1 MADWRKAANIAF
13 KQAGEAIWLIGGHG
27 DHLGQSIWLRE
38 IEGRE
43 AGAAPSVD
51 LTAERARGEQVRALI
66 QTGVATAVHDIADG
80 GLLVTIA
87 EMALAGRI
95 GAELDRMTT
104 AQAFGEDQ
112 GRYVVTTASG
122 AFVEGAVR
130 IGTTGG
136 DTVSGV
142 ALETLRTAH
151 EGFFPALMNG

>member
-1 MADWRKAANIAF
+1 M
-13 KQAGEAIWLIGGHG
+13 
-27 DHLGQSIWLRE
+27 
-38 IEGRE
+38 EGRE

-51 LTAERARGEQVRALI
+51 LAAERARGELVRALI
-66 QTGVATAVHDIADG
+66 HAGGASAVHDIADG
-80 GLLVTIA
+80 GLLVTLA
-87 EMALAGRI
+87 EMALAGRM

-112 GRYVVTTASG
+112 GRYVVTTAPD
-122 AFVEGAVR
+122 AVVEGAVR

-136 DTVSGV
+136 GTIAGV